1 MQYFGWPVKSVWRWV
16 GWALLAATTTCLA
29 GATGQPSQ
37 WISPARILRHHASHG
52 YLGVEVADVTQQQ
65 AQTLHLDGAAG
76 AEIVLLDHDAPAGKA
91 GLHVHDVI
99 LASNGTKIRNAEQFR
114 ELLRQESSGKKL
126 RLSVNRDGA
135 VRAISVQLER
145 LQLSASVVNDAD
157 RRGEAQPQRP
167 LANHQRVVRLA
178 NPAPHHGVD
187 VHMELRM
194 LGQHLQLPVQHLQA
208 LLRHLIRLN
217 VVDRDLH
224 VVQPRSIQPLDA
236 LSVQQIAVGNHPGQR
251 AHLTNPRDH
260 LVQLRMRQWL
270 AAGDRDDARPQT
282 AQIIDPAQHLLDRH
296 RLRDLVV
303 LVAVRA

>member
-1 MQYFGWPVKSVWRWV
+1 MQYFRWPVKSVWRWV

-135 VRAISVQLER
+135 VRAISVQLEDR
-145 LQLSASVVNDAD
+145 RKVEQEAQQEIAQSDLPPGAQGFLSGGNVPSMAGGFHFWGLGSSFHVGALVEPMTPEMLDYLGLRTGVMVKSVARHSAADHAGLKPHDVILQVGSETVATTSDWERLLRASNGKVVTVAIQRENTRQTLWLQLN
-157 RRGEAQPQRP
+157 GK
-167 LANHQRVVRLA
+167 
-178 NPAPHHGVD
+178 
-187 VHMELRM
+187 
-194 LGQHLQLPVQHLQA
+194 
-208 LLRHLIRLN
+208 RH
-217 VVDRDLH
+217 
-224 VVQPRSIQPLDA
+224 
-236 LSVQQIAVGNHPGQR
+236 
-251 AHLTNPRDH
+251 
-260 LVQLRMRQWL
+260 
-270 AAGDRDDARPQT
+270 
-282 AQIIDPAQHLLDRH
+282 
-296 RLRDLVV
+296 
-303 LVAVRA
+303 

>member
-65 AQTLHLDGAAG
+65 AQTLHLDDAAG

-135 VRAISVQLER
+135 VRAISVQLEDR
-145 LQLSASVVNDAD
+145 RKVEQEAQQEIAQSDLPPGAQGFLSGGNVPSMAGGFHFWGLGSSFHVGALVEPMTPEMLDYLGLRTGVMVKSVARHSAADHAGLKPHDVILQVGSETVATTSDWERLLRASNGKVVTVAIQRENTRQTLWLQLN
-157 RRGEAQPQRP
+157 GK
-167 LANHQRVVRLA
+167 
-178 NPAPHHGVD
+178 
-187 VHMELRM
+187 
-194 LGQHLQLPVQHLQA
+194 
-208 LLRHLIRLN
+208 RH
-217 VVDRDLH
+217 
-224 VVQPRSIQPLDA
+224 
-236 LSVQQIAVGNHPGQR
+236 
-251 AHLTNPRDH
+251 
-260 LVQLRMRQWL
+260 
-270 AAGDRDDARPQT
+270 
-282 AQIIDPAQHLLDRH
+282 
-296 RLRDLVV
+296 
-303 LVAVRA
+303 